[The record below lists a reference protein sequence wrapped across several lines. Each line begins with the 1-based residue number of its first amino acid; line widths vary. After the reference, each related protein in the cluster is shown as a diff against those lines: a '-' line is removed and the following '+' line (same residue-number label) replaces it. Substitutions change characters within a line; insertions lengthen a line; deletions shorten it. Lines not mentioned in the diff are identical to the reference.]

1 MAVCCPFSGTP
12 QRGRYM
18 TNQKQAMMYGL
29 ATVLLWST
37 VATAFKLALADLAPV
52 QMLLIACLASVLVMA
67 TILVAQGR
75 WHLVFRLSRTQYLQ
89 SLGMGLINPCLYYFL
104 LFGAFDRLPAQE
116 AQPLNYTWALVLA
129 YLSVPFLG
137 QRLRRIDILAG
148 LVCYAG
154 VVVIAT
160 RGAVTS
166 LSFSDPLG
174 VSLALGSTLVWASY
188 WIVATRDSRDP
199 VVGLFLNFLCGLPF
213 IAVAC
218 WYTAGL
224 DFPVGGSL
232 AAAVYVGVFEMGVAF
247 VLWSQAMKKAENTSK
262 VSNLIFISPFLSLV
276 FIYFILGEV
285 ILPSTYVGLVLIIG
299 GLWLQQRKVR
309 AREQALEHG

>member
-1 MAVCCPFSGTP
+1 
-12 QRGRYM
+12 M
-18 TNQKQAMMYGL
+18 TNQKQAMLYGL

-37 VATAFKLALADLAPV
+37 VATAFKLALRELAPV
-52 QMLLIACLASVLVMA
+52 EMLLIACTSSVLVIGI
-67 TILVAQGR
+67 ILMIQGR
-75 WHLVFRLSRTQYLQ
+75 WHQVFSLSRRQYAQ
-89 SLGMGLINPCLYYFL
+89 SFGMGLINPCLYYFV

-137 QRLRRIDILAG
+137 QRLRKTDILAG

-166 LSFSDPLG
+166 LTFSDPLG
-174 VSLALGSTLVWASY
+174 VSLAIGSTVIWASY
-188 WIVATRDSRDP
+188 WILATRDTRDP
-199 VVGLFLNFLCGLPF
+199 VVGLFLNFLFGLPVIALICGLTEGFNLPGPGTF
-213 IAVAC
+213 
-218 WYTAGL
+218 
-224 DFPVGGSL
+224 

-247 VLWSQAMKKAENTSK
+247 VLWSYAMKKAENTSR

-276 FIYFILGEV
+276 FIYFILGEQ
-285 ILPSTYVGLVLIIG
+285 ILPSTYIGLVLIVA
-299 GLWLQQRKVR
+299 GLWLQQKKVR
-309 AREQALEHG
+309 VRERALAHGS

>member
-1 MAVCCPFSGTP
+1 
-12 QRGRYM
+12 M
-18 TNQKQAMMYGL
+18 TDQKQAMLYGL

-52 QMLLIACLASVLVMA
+52 QMLLVACAASVLVMA
-67 TILVAQGR
+67 VILLIQGR
-75 WHLVFRLSRTQYLQ
+75 WHLVFSLSRRQYLQ

-137 QRLRRIDILAG
+137 QKLRGLDILAG

-160 RGAVTS
+160 RGQVTS

-174 VSLALGSTLVWASY
+174 VALALGSTLVWASY
-188 WIVATRDSRDP
+188 WILATRDTRDP
-199 VVGLFLNFLCGLPF
+199 VVGLFLNFLCGLPV
-213 IAVAC
+213 IAIVC
-218 WYTAGL
+218 WQTVGL
-224 DFPVGGSL
+224 DLVVGGSL
-232 AAAVYVGVFEMGVAF
+232 AAAVYVGVFEMGIAF
-247 VLWSQAMKKAENTSK
+247 VLWSHAMKKAENTSK

-276 FIYFILGEV
+276 FIYFILGEQ
-285 ILPSTYVGLVLIIG
+285 ILASTYIGLVLIVA
-299 GLWLQQRKVR
+299 GLWLQQQKIRQ
-309 AREQALEHG
+309 REKRLDEG

>member
-1 MAVCCPFSGTP
+1 MLF
-12 QRGRYM
+12 
-18 TNQKQAMMYGL
+18 GL

-37 VATAFKLALADLAPV
+37 VATAFKLALRELAPV
-52 QMLLIACLASVLVMA
+52 EMLLIACTSSVAVIGIILLV
-67 TILVAQGR
+67 QGR
-75 WHLVFRLSRTQYLQ
+75 WHQVFSLTRRQYAQ
-89 SLGMGLINPCLYYFL
+89 SFGMGLINPCLYYFV

-137 QRLRRIDILAG
+137 QRLRKTDILAG

-174 VSLALGSTLVWASY
+174 VSLAIGSTVIWASY
-188 WIVATRDSRDP
+188 WIIATRDTRDP
-199 VVGLFLNFLCGLPF
+199 VVGLFLNFLFGLPVIALICGLTEGFNLPGPGAF
-213 IAVAC
+213 
-218 WYTAGL
+218 
-224 DFPVGGSL
+224 
-232 AAAVYVGVFEMGVAF
+232 AAAVYVGVFEMGIAF
-247 VLWSQAMKKAENTSK
+247 VLWSYAMKKAENTSR

-276 FIYFILGEV
+276 FIYFILGEQ
-285 ILPSTYVGLVLIIG
+285 ILPSTYIGLVLIVA
-299 GLWLQQRKVR
+299 GLWLQQKKVLV
-309 AREQALEHG
+309 REQALAHGS

>member
-1 MAVCCPFSGTP
+1 MKD
-12 QRGRYM
+12 
-18 TNQKQAMMYGL
+18 QKTAMLYGL
-29 ATVLLWST
+29 GTVLLWST

-52 QMLLIACLASVLVMA
+52 QMLLIACTASVLVMA
-67 TILVAQGR
+67 GILMAQKR
-75 WHLVFRLSRTQYLQ
+75 WHLVFALSKKQYVQ
-89 SLGMGLINPCLYYFL
+89 SFGMGLINPCLYYFF

-137 QRLRRIDILAG
+137 HRLRKLDIFAG

-174 VSLALGSTLVWASY
+174 VSLAIGSTLIWASY
-188 WIVATRDSRDP
+188 WIIATRDTRDP
-199 VVGLFLNFLCGLPF
+199 VVGLFLNFLFGLPV
-213 IAVAC
+213 IALIC
-218 WYTAGL
+218 WWTQGL
-224 DFPVGGSL
+224 ALPLTGSL
-232 AAAVYVGVFEMGVAF
+232 LAALYVGVFEMGIAF
-247 VLWSQAMKKAENTSK
+247 VLWSYAMKKAENTSR

-276 FIYFILGEV
+276 FIYFILGEH
-285 ILPSTYVGLVLIIG
+285 ILPSTYIGLVLIMG
-299 GLWLQQRKVR
+299 GLWLQQKKVK
-309 AREQALEHG
+309 AREQELASGH

>member
-1 MAVCCPFSGTP
+1 
-12 QRGRYM
+12 M
-18 TNQKQAMMYGL
+18 TNQKQAMLYGL

-37 VATAFKLALADLAPV
+37 VATAFKLALRELAPV
-52 QMLLIACLASVLVMA
+52 EMLLIACTASVLVMA
-67 TILVAQGR
+67 IILLAQGR
-75 WHLVFRLSRTQYLQ
+75 WHQVFELSRKQYAQ
-89 SLGMGLINPCLYYFL
+89 SFGMGLINPCLYYFV

-137 QRLRRIDILAG
+137 QRLRKTDILAG

-174 VSLALGSTLVWASY
+174 VSLAIGSTLIWASY
-188 WIVATRDSRDP
+188 WILATRDTRDP
-199 VVGLFLNFLCGLPF
+199 VVGLFLNFLFGLPVIAVFCGLTEGINLPDPG
-213 IAVAC
+213 A
-218 WYTAGL
+218 
-224 DFPVGGSL
+224 L

-247 VLWSQAMKKAENTSK
+247 VLWSYAMKKAENTSR

-276 FIYFILGEV
+276 FIYFILGEQ
-285 ILPSTYVGLVLIIG
+285 ILPSTYIGLVLIVA
-299 GLWLQQRKVR
+299 GLWLQQKKVL
-309 AREQALEHG
+309 AREQALAHGS

>member
-1 MAVCCPFSGTP
+1 
-12 QRGRYM
+12 M
-18 TNQKQAMMYGL
+18 TDQKQAMMYGL

-37 VATAFKLALADLAPV
+37 VATAFKLSLADLAPV
-52 QMLLIACLASVLVMA
+52 QMLLVACTASIVVMA
-67 TILVAQGR
+67 AILMLQGGR
-75 WHLVFRLSRTQYLQ
+75 WGGLVFRLRRGQYLQ
-89 SLGMGLINPCLYYFL
+89 SMLMGGLINPCLYYFL

-137 QRLRRIDILAG
+137 GQKLRRTDILAGG

-188 WIVATRDSRDP
+188 WIIATRDTRDP
-199 VVGLFLNFLCGLPF
+199 VVGLFLNFLFGLPV
-213 IAVAC
+213 IVLVC
-218 WYTAGL
+218 WQTAGGL
-224 DFPVGGSL
+224 VMPVGSSM
-232 AAAVYVGVFEMGVAF
+232 AAAVYVGVFEMG
-247 VLWSQAMKKAENTSK
+247 
-262 VSNLIFISPFLSLV
+262 I
-276 FIYFILGEV
+276 
-285 ILPSTYVGLVLIIG
+285 
-299 GLWLQQRKVR
+299 
-309 AREQALEHG
+309 ALCCGPRP